1 MIRPHFESQLDYQQQ
16 QHLQQ
21 QQLQQQ
27 QAAQQQQQ
35 ISKIVSSPPPTIVGS
50 PNGTTMC
57 VAKLLVGLDHAP
69 MAFNVRHRIIG
80 DGGTNLNYIRQET
93 GAIVS
98 LRGRGSLAIEP
109 QTGQEAPE
117 PLQLCIEHPSLDGLQ
132 SAKQLAKNLIE
143 TLQEE
148 LNLFQENI
156 VPKQNFQIIQQP
168 TLVQTTQVPQ
178 MPSMIRAQHVTQP
191 NGIIHQPPPPV
202 LPPQGFVQHAQSQPP
217 PPQIIQQPPTIIQ
230 SHVPM
235 QIHQQPSN
243 VVISQIQ
250 TAPQITNISN
260 PPPGTQIRPPM
271 MQVKNAAPPHLSQ
284 PPPNIQLSQPTEA
297 PQQILVNQ
305 APPSYQVQYIQQNP
319 TIQTSSAPHQPG
331 QVTIQHVIQPQPQ
344 PIQGIMQTTMP
355 PPQFDQ
361 FQRPPQTQ
369 QIIAVQ
375 GSTAFMV
382 PPPNIIHQT
391 VAPQPQSQIIVQ
403 SQPIITHPPPNS
415 IPQELVQTTMQ
426 PTMAQSALGPPP
438 MTQVPMLVNSAEDKK
453 PGELQIKQDLVKL
466 EEGPPPGTII
476 QQITQKPTVIP
487 VSSIAGIPL
496 SQPPPPIMSMP
507 PPTVQHIVGNTII
520 TSQANPPISHAI
532 PQQIYSQIP
541 VSIQSFQPAHQQIH
555 MNGSTHFVLNAPQ
568 PWPPSGPTN
577 PPPQIQQVPVS
588 SMQNIQFTA
597 QPMRN
602 PNEFQIISQPT
613 IISAAEY
620 RPPPQQQHI
629 ITTSS
634 FNPQM
639 QPPPGVQ
646 VFHTVPPPQQIIT
659 SIPNPQPQPQIIEA
673 APHPVPPPHPGA
685 THQIIT
691 TPVPPPPPPFT
702 TTVQYAA
709 PHEPKQTTIDVQLH
723 QMHAMRVGQKR
734 KHPDEESLKNI
745 PPKMGMGMIPHSS
758 TGGVTAKNTMSSTST
773 ATVTTSSTSGG
784 LITSQIYSA
793 ASADDLQQLEV
804 GTKSGN
810 EQQSGGELNAENF
823 GGAGVGSNINNN
835 NSIHSGPKHGQ
846 NGPLQQQQHMGG
858 NSRGR
863 GAYRMNQPYYANN
876 NIGRNNNSNGNYQF
890 NSFQRGY
897 EPSAPSAPPP
907 PTKCRW

>member
-1 MIRPHFESQLDYQQQ
+1 MSFR
-16 QHLQQ
+16 
-21 QQLQQQ
+21 
-27 QAAQQQQQ
+27 
-35 ISKIVSSPPPTIVGS
+35 
-50 PNGTTMC
+50 
-57 VAKLLVGLDHAP
+57 
-69 MAFNVRHRIIG
+69 
-80 DGGTNLNYIRQET
+80 
-93 GAIVS
+93 
-98 LRGRGSLAIEP
+98 
-109 QTGQEAPE
+109 
-117 PLQLCIEHPSLDGLQ
+117 LDGLQ

-156 VPKQNFQIIQQP
+156 VPKQNYQVIQQP

-178 MPSMIRAQHVTQP
+178 MPPMIRAQHVAQP

-202 LPPQGFVQHAQSQPP
+202 LPPQGFIQHAQSQPP

-235 QIHQQPSN
+235 QLHSQPSN

-250 TAPQITNISN
+250 TAPQITNVSN

-271 MQVKNAAPPHLSQ
+271 MHLKNAGPPHMSQ
-284 PPPNIQLSQPTEA
+284 PPPNIQLTQTAEA

-305 APPSYQVQYIQQNP
+305 APPYQVQYIQQNP
-319 TIQTSSAPHQPG
+319 SIQTSSAPHQTG

-344 PIQGIMQTTMP
+344 PIQGIVQTTMP

-361 FQRPPQTQ
+361 FQRPPQGQ

-391 VAPQPQSQIIVQ
+391 VAPQPQNQIIVQ

-426 PTMAQSALGPPP
+426 PTIAQSASLGPPP
-438 MTQVPMLVNSAEDKK
+438 MAQVPMLVNNAEDKK
-453 PGELQIKQDLVKL
+453 PGEMQIKQDLVKL

-476 QQITQKPTVIP
+476 QQITKPTVIP
-487 VSSIAGIPL
+487 VSSMPGIPL
-496 SQPPPPIMSMP
+496 SQPPPPIMSVP

-541 VSIQSFQPAHQQIH
+541 VSIQSFQPAPQQIH
-555 MNGSTHFVLNAPQ
+555 MNGSTHFVVNAPH

-588 SMQNIQFTA
+588 SMQNIQFTT
-597 QPMRN
+597 QTMRN

-634 FNPQM
+634 FNPQL
-639 QPPPGVQ
+639 QPP
-646 VFHTVPPPQQIIT
+646 
-659 SIPNPQPQPQIIEA
+659 
-673 APHPVPPPHPGA
+673 
-685 THQIIT
+685 
-691 TPVPPPPPPFT
+691 
-702 TTVQYAA
+702 
-709 PHEPKQTTIDVQLH
+709 
-723 QMHAMRVGQKR
+723 
-734 KHPDEESLKNI
+734 
-745 PPKMGMGMIPHSS
+745 
-758 TGGVTAKNTMSSTST
+758 TGN
-773 ATVTTSSTSGG
+773 
-784 LITSQIYSA
+784 
-793 ASADDLQQLEV
+793 
-804 GTKSGN
+804 
-810 EQQSGGELNAENF
+810 QQS
-823 GGAGVGSNINNN
+823 
-835 NSIHSGPKHGQ
+835 
-846 NGPLQQQQHMGG
+846 
-858 NSRGR
+858 
-863 GAYRMNQPYYANN
+863 
-876 NIGRNNNSNGNYQF
+876 
-890 NSFQRGY
+890 
-897 EPSAPSAPPP
+897 
-907 PTKCRW
+907 CC

>member
-1 MIRPHFESQLDYQQQ
+1 MIRPHFDPPLDYQ
-16 QHLQQ
+16 QQ

-27 QAAQQQQQ
+27 QQAAQQQQ
-35 ISKIVSSPPPTIVGS
+35 ISKIVSSPPPTIVGT

-69 MAFNVRHRIIG
+69 MSFNVRHRIIG

-93 GAIVS
+93 GANVS

-109 QTGQEAPE
+109 QTGHEAPE
-117 PLQLCIEHPSLDGLQ
+117 PLQLCIEHPTLDGLQ

-178 MPSMIRAQHVTQP
+178 MPPMIRAQHVAQP

-202 LPPQGFVQHAQSQPP
+202 LPPQGFVQHPQSQPP

-235 QIHQQPSN
+235 QIHSQPSN

-250 TAPQITNISN
+250 TAPQITNVSN
-260 PPPGTQIRPPM
+260 PPPGTQIRPSM
-271 MQVKNAAPPHLSQ
+271 IQLKNAAPPHLSQ
-284 PPPNIQLSQPTEA
+284 PPPNIQLAQPPEA

-305 APPSYQVQYIQQNP
+305 APPYQVQYIQQNP
-319 TIQTSSAPHQPG
+319 AIQTSSGPHQPG

-344 PIQGIMQTTMP
+344 PIQGIVQTTIP

-361 FQRPPQTQ
+361 YQRPPQGQ

-391 VAPQPQSQIIVQ
+391 VAPPQPQNQIIVQ

-415 IPQELVQTTMQ
+415 IPQELVQTTTMQ
-426 PTMAQSALGPPP
+426 PTIAQSATLGPPP
-438 MTQVPMLVNSAEDKK
+438 MAQVPMIVNTAEDKK
-453 PGELQIKQDLVKL
+453 PGELQLKQDLVKL
-466 EEGPPPGTII
+466 EEAPPPGTII
-476 QQITQKPTVIP
+476 QQITKPTVIP
-487 VSSIAGIPL
+487 VSSMPGIPL
-496 SQPPPPIMSMP
+496 SQPPPPIMSVP

-541 VSIQSFQPAHQQIH
+541 VSIQSFQPAPQQIH
-555 MNGSTHFVLNAPQ
+555 MNGSTHFVVNAPH

-577 PPPQIQQVPVS
+577 PPPQQIQQVPVS
-588 SMQNIQFTA
+588 SVQNIQFTA

-620 RPPPQQQHI
+620 RPPPQHI

-634 FNPQM
+634 FNPQL
-639 QPPPGVQ
+639 QPPPGMQ
-646 VFHTVPPPQQIIT
+646 VFHTVPPPTQQIIT

-673 APHPVPPPHPGA
+673 PHPVPPPHPAA

-691 TPVPPPPPPFT
+691 APVPPAPPPFT
-702 TTVQYAA
+702 TTVQYTAA
-709 PHEPKQTTIDVQLH
+709 PHEPK
-723 QMHAMRVGQKR
+723 
-734 KHPDEESLKNI
+734 
-745 PPKMGMGMIPHSS
+745 
-758 TGGVTAKNTMSSTST
+758 
-773 ATVTTSSTSGG
+773 
-784 LITSQIYSA
+784 
-793 ASADDLQQLEV
+793 LEV
-804 GTKSGN
+804 GTNSGN
-810 EQQSGGELNAENF
+810 EQQSGGEHNVENF
-823 GGAGVGSNINNN
+823 GGAGVGSNNINNN
-835 NSIHSGPKHGQ
+835 NNSSSMHSGPKHGQ
-846 NGPLQQQQHMGG
+846 NGPPQQLQHMGG
-858 NSRGR
+858 HSRGR
-863 GAYRMNQPYYANN
+863 GVYRINQPYYANN
-876 NIGRNNNSNGNYQF
+876 NSNNNANGRNNGNGGHYQF
-890 NSFQRGY
+890 NNFQRVY
-897 EPSAPSAPPP
+897 EPAPSSGPPP
-907 PTKCRW
+907 PAKCRW

>member
-1 MIRPHFESQLDYQQQ
+1 MIRPHFESSLDYQQQ
-16 QHLQQ
+16 QL
-21 QQLQQQ
+21 QQ
-27 QAAQQQQQ
+27 QAAQQQQ
-35 ISKIVSSPPPTIVGS
+35 ISKMVSSPPPTIVGT

-69 MAFNVRHRIIG
+69 LSFNVRHRIIG

-93 GAIVS
+93 GAMVS

-117 PLQLCIEHPSLDGLQ
+117 PLQLCIEHPTLDGLQ

-156 VPKQNFQIIQQP
+156 APKQNFQIIQQP
-168 TLVQTTQVPQ
+168 TIVQTTQVPQ
-178 MPSMIRAQHVTQP
+178 MPPMIRAQHVAQP

-202 LPPQGFVQHAQSQPP
+202 LPPQSFVQHSQSQPP

-230 SHVPM
+230 SHIPM

-250 TAPQITNISN
+250 PQITNVSN
-260 PPPGTQIRPPM
+260 PPPGAQIRPSL
-271 MQVKNAAPPHLSQ
+271 MQMKSAGPPHLSQ
-284 PPPNIQLSQPTEA
+284 PPPNIQISQAAEA

-305 APPSYQVQYIQQNP
+305 GPPYQVQYIQQNP
-319 TIQTSSAPHQPG
+319 TIQTSSAQHQPG

-344 PIQGIMQTTMP
+344 PIQGIVQTTIP

-361 FQRPPQTQ
+361 FQRPPQGQ

-391 VAPQPQSQIIVQ
+391 VAPAPQQTNQIIVQ

-426 PTMAQSALGPPP
+426 PTMAQTTSLGPPP
-438 MTQVPMLVNSAEDKK
+438 MTQVPMIVNGAEDKK
-453 PGELQIKQDLVKL
+453 PGELQIKQELVKL

-476 QQITQKPTVIP
+476 QQINKQTVIP
-487 VSSIAGIPL
+487 VSSIQGIPL
-496 SQPPPPIMSMP
+496 SQPPPPIMSVP

-520 TSQANPPISHAI
+520 TSQANPPITHTI

-541 VSIQSFQPAHQQIH
+541 VSIQSFQPAPQQIH
-555 MNGSTHFVLNAPQ
+555 MNGSTHFVVNAPQ
-568 PWPPSGPTN
+568 PWPPGGTTN

-597 QPMRN
+597 QPLRN

-639 QPPPGVQ
+639 QPPPGLQ
-646 VFHTVPPPQQIIT
+646 VFHTVPPPPQQIIT

-673 APHPVPPPHPGA
+673 SPHPVPPPHPAA

-691 TPVPPPPPPFT
+691 AQGPPPPPPFT
-702 TTVQYAA
+702 TTVQYTAT
-709 PHEPKQTTIDVQLH
+709 HEPKPTAIEIHQH
-723 QMHAMRVGQKR
+723 QMHGMRQAQKR
-734 KHPDEESLKNI
+734 KHPDEEAHKNML
-745 PPKMGMGMIPHSS
+745 PKMGMGTIPNSNPGS
-758 TGGVTAKNTMSSTST
+758 VTAKNTMSSTST

-793 ASADDLQQLEV
+793 ASADDLQHLEMD
-804 GTKSGN
+804 TKSGN
-810 EQQSGGELNAENF
+810 EQQSGGEHNAENF
-823 GGAGVGSNINNN
+823 GGAGVGSNNNN
-835 NSIHSGPKHGQ
+835 NGNSIHSGPKHGQ
-846 NGPLQQQQHMGG
+846 NGPSQQQLMGG

-876 NIGRNNNSNGNYQF
+876 NSTGRNNSSGSYQY
-890 NSFQRGY
+890 NSFQRVY
-897 EPSAPSAPPP
+897 EPVQTAPPP